1 MILFVYYLFH
11 VVFLS
16 QQGNQIKRNIYF
28 NLIKFYSRTGR
39 VLMYQRNEN
48 SAQLTYLRTLILP
61 SSTINHFSSKKIEK
75 NFKNLPMEL
84 YKKNPSNKNI
94 F

>member
-1 MILFVYYLFH
+1 
-11 VVFLS
+11 
-16 QQGNQIKRNIYF
+16 
-28 NLIKFYSRTGR
+28 
-39 VLMYQRNEN
+39 MYQRNEN